1 MRAPN
6 TIDFWRGIALMEI
19 LVNHIPGNS
28 LSRFTHRQYGW
39 SDAAEVLIFLA
50 GLALAMRCGKGSP
63 GGEWRRVLNIYVWY
77 VAFSLVLICVYSIAY
92 LNGQTAILSDNRT
105 MLPNAETIAGVV
117 LLSHQLRYFDILP
130 LYIVSFAMG
139 PLIAWLARNNL
150 AALVCSSFALYAATR
165 MWGFGLPAWPGTG
178 VWYFNPFAW
187 QALFVIGYVCGVKR
201 EALARLMESRALLVA
216 ASIVLVVAFV
226 AMLAGVPNERVHERT
241 AVELA
246 FWGKSSLGPARILHF
261 LALALVVARV
271 GRFILPMFPL
281 AWTYGSMLGRYAM
294 PTFCFGALFSALAQ
308 IASNAGL
315 RGIAV
320 DAPFF
325 LVSASVLL
333 AIASFLRARRRRA
346 FMAAALPAHGKFEA
360 FEFSKPDK
368 SASRPVS
375 RVL

>member
-6 TIDFWRGIALMEI
+6 TIDFWRGIALLEV

-28 LSRFTHRQYGW
+28 LSRLTHRQYGW

-50 GLALAMRCGKGSP
+50 GLALAMRCGKQSAGA
-63 GGEWRRVLNIYVWY
+63 EWRRTFNIYVWH
-77 VAFSLVLICVYSIAY
+77 VAFSLILIGVYYIAY
-92 LNGQTAILSDNRT
+92 MNGQSAILTDNRT
-105 MLPNAETIAGVV
+105 TLPNAETFAGVL

-130 LYIVSFAMG
+130 LYIALFAMG
-139 PLIAWLARNNL
+139 PLIAWLARRSL
-150 AALVCSSFALYAATR
+150 AALLCSSLALYAATR
-165 MWGFGLPAWPGTG
+165 IWGFGLPSWPGTG
-178 VWYFNPFAW
+178 VWYFNPLAW

-201 EALARLMESRALLVA
+201 EAVARMMESRALLVA
-216 ASIVLVVAFV
+216 ASIVLLVAFV
-226 AMLAGVPNERVHERT
+226 AMLAGMPNERVHERT

-261 LALALVVARV
+261 LALALVVAHA
-271 GRFILPMFPL
+271 GRFILPLFPL
-281 AWTYGSMLGRYAM
+281 AWHWGSMLGRYAM
-294 PTFCFGALFSALAQ
+294 PTFCLGALFSALGQ
-308 IASNAGL
+308 IASVAGL

-325 LVSASVLL
+325 LVSVSVLL
-333 AIASFLRARRRRA
+333 AIVSFLRARRRRA
-346 FMAAALPAHGKFEA
+346 FMTATLPARGKFEA
-360 FEFSKPDK
+360 FEVSKPDK

>member
-19 LVNHIPGNS
+19 LINHIPGNS

-92 LNGQTAILSDNRT
+92 LNGQSAILSDNRT

-187 QALFVIGYVCGVKR
+187 QALFVIG
-201 EALARLMESRALLVA
+201 
-216 ASIVLVVAFV
+216 
-226 AMLAGVPNERVHERT
+226 
-241 AVELA
+241 
-246 FWGKSSLGPARILHF
+246 
-261 LALALVVARV
+261 
-271 GRFILPMFPL
+271 
-281 AWTYGSMLGRYAM
+281 
-294 PTFCFGALFSALAQ
+294 
-308 IASNAGL
+308 
-315 RGIAV
+315 
-320 DAPFF
+320 
-325 LVSASVLL
+325 
-333 AIASFLRARRRRA
+333 
-346 FMAAALPAHGKFEA
+346 
-360 FEFSKPDK
+360 
-368 SASRPVS
+368 
-375 RVL
+375 

>member
-6 TIDFWRGIALMEI
+6 TIDFWRGIALLEI

-50 GLALAMRCGKGSP
+50 GLALAMRCGKGAP
-63 GGEWRRVLNIYVWY
+63 GGEWRRVFNIYVWH
-77 VAFSLVLICVYSIAY
+77 VAFSLILIGVYYIAY
-92 LNGQTAILSDNRT
+92 LNGQSAILNDNRT
-105 MLPNAETIAGVV
+105 MLPNAETFAGV
-117 LLSHQLRYFDILP
+117 LLLFHQLRYFDILP
-130 LYIVSFAMG
+130 LYIVLFAMG
-139 PLIAWLARNNL
+139 PLIAWLARRSL
-150 AALVCSSFALYAATR
+150 VALLCCSFTLYAATR
-165 MWGFGLPAWPGTG
+165 IWGFGVPAWPGTG

-187 QALFVIGYVCGVKR
+187 QALFVIGYVCGARR
-201 EALARLMESRALLVA
+201 EGLARLMESRALFVA
-216 ASIVLVVAFV
+216 ACIVLVVAFV

-241 AVELA
+241 AAELA
-246 FWGKSSLGPARILHF
+246 FWGKSSLGPARLLHF
-261 LALALVVARV
+261 LALALVVARM

-308 IASNAGL
+308 IASNAGW
-315 RGIAV
+315 RGIAF

-325 LVSASVLL
+325 LVSVSILL
-333 AIASFLRARRRRA
+333 AIVSFLRARRGRA
-346 FMAAALPAHGKFEA
+346 FMEPLPARGKFEA
-360 FEFSKPDK
+360 FEVSKPDK

>member
-63 GGEWRRVLNIYVWY
+63 GGEWRRVFSIYIWH
-77 VAFSLVLICVYSIAY
+77 VAFSLILIGVYYIAY
-92 LNGQTAILSDNRT
+92 LNGQGAILSDNRT
-105 MLPNAETIAGVV
+105 MPLSAETFAGVL

-130 LYIVSFAMG
+130 LYIVLFATG
-139 PLIAWLARNNL
+139 PLIAWLARRSL
-150 AALVCSSFALYAATR
+150 VALLCSSLALYAATR
-165 MWGFGLPAWPGTG
+165 IWGFGLPAWPGTG

-187 QALFVIGYVCGVKR
+187 QALFVIGYVCGARR
-201 EALARLMESRALLVA
+201 EAVARLMESRALLVA
-216 ASIVLVVAFV
+216 ACVVLLVAFV

-246 FWGKSSLGPARILHF
+246 FWGKSSLGPARLLHF
-261 LALALVVARV
+261 LALALVVARF
-271 GRFILPMFPL
+271 GRFILSMFPL
-281 AWTYGSMLGRYAM
+281 AWTYGSLLGRYAM
-294 PTFCFGALFSALAQ
+294 PTFCLGALFSALGQ
-308 IASNAGL
+308 VASNAGL
-315 RGIAV
+315 RGSAF

-325 LVSASVLL
+325 LVSALALL
-333 AIASFLRARRRRA
+333 ITAALLRVRRRRNFLPPMLRPPSPFKA
-346 FMAAALPAHGKFEA
+346 F
-360 FEFSKPDK
+360 
-368 SASRPVS
+368 
-375 RVL
+375 